1 MIFLHTLVFP
11 EAVPPATP
19 IKNGEECLLVWSGG
33 LGEKGDAL
41 DLVGDDGG
49 VNGGGSLI
57 LSLTLLVSY

>member
-1 MIFLHTLVFP
+1 MIFLQTLVFP

-19 IKNGEECLLVWSGG
+19 IKKGEESLLGWSGG
-33 LGEKGDAL
+33 LGEKGDPL

-57 LSLTLLVSY
+57 LSNSSHSN